1 METDTESERA
11 ILRTRDFW
19 SSLVLIGLSLFF
31 LWKTSHIPL
40 FGGNR
45 AGVSGADWYTS
56 AAIVPL
62 GIFGGM
68 LVLAL
73 MLLATAIREGGA
85 ARALSAIGI
94 GWDRAE
100 ALRFATI
107 AAILFFYVAS
117 LVPRVDFILGS
128 GLLITALI
136 GGYRG
141 GEPRR
146 MLTAMGLVAIPGLYA
161 LLMHLPQ
168 AQWGAHDDDWVTLA
182 CWIAA
187 TIWVLRLSRGDR
199 VLRAVPWIALLAP
212 FILITAMA
220 FGFRQNV
227 PNRGGAAV
235 RAHPV
240 SLLRHVTAALEGL
253 TWISF

>member
-107 AAILFFYVAS
+107 AVILFFYVAS

-136 GGYRG
+136 GYRLVFAGRPRPVFETDYKIPSSRVIDARLIGGSAVFGIGWGISGFCPGGVIPALGLGYSQTVLFTGAMIG
-141 GEPRR
+141 G
-146 MLTAMGLVAIPGLYA
+146 I
-161 LLMHLPQ
+161 LLARLLNMS
-168 AQWGAHDDDWVTLA
+168 
-182 CWIAA
+182 
-187 TIWVLRLSRGDR
+187 VLRPRS
-199 VLRAVPWIALLAP
+199 A
-212 FILITAMA
+212 
-220 FGFRQNV
+220 
-227 PNRGGAAV
+227 
-235 RAHPV
+235 
-240 SLLRHVTAALEGL
+240 
-253 TWISF
+253 